1 MFSTKMKV
9 KSSRHKLNLTRAVK
23 EYNESTSLHGLKY
36 TTEYNRH
43 FFERAFWM
51 IVVVAFLTLGI
62 FLTIRIVNKWQT
74 APIITTIESTNY
86 PLSKVPFPAVT
97 ICPNYK
103 GIKGKVAT
111 EVCNRKWLKDYSKVL
126 YCGIKIRECVRTGA
140 AGARTHRSLGHHLL
154 HSLILRLLVLC
165 ALMSVRSWSFSLDG
179 S

>member
-1 MFSTKMKV
+1 MKA
-9 KSSRHKLNLTRAVK
+9 KSSRHKLNLTRTVK

-43 FFERAFWM
+43 SFERVFWM

-74 APIITTIESTNY
+74 SPIITTIESTNH

-126 YCGIKIRECVRTGA
+126 YCGINVEKILKG
-140 AGARTHRSLGHHLL
+140 
-154 HSLILRLLVLC
+154 
-165 ALMSVRSWSFSLDG
+165 SLDSISSPLVKIQIVG
-179 S
+179 QKVCLRCKGKALLGVVSKLLKTKVY

>member
-1 MFSTKMKV
+1 MSSTKMKA
-9 KSSRHKLNLTRAVK
+9 KSSRHKLNLTRTVK

-43 FFERAFWM
+43 SFERVFWM

-74 APIITTIESTNY
+74 SPIITTIESTNY

-111 EVCNRKWLKDYSKVL
+111 EVCNRKWLKDYSKVFRFIL
-126 YCGIKIRECVRTGA
+126 WYL
-140 AGARTHRSLGHHLL
+140 RSLIQG
-154 HSLILRLLVLC
+154 
-165 ALMSVRSWSFSLDG
+165 
-179 S
+179 